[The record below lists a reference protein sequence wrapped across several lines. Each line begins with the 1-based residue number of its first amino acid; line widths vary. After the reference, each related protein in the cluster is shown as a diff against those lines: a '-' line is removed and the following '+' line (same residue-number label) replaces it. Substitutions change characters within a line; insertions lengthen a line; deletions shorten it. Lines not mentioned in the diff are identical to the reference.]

1 MATNPREREDCWLC
15 AGSGEIETR
24 KADESYEDVTV
35 GCPVCVQN
43 DLEWERDNALREKE
57 DLERQVA
64 SLTGALITE
73 GRLLDPRDVAATAE
87 SHGLSIFKTANQR
100 NNMGASAEGVL
111 TDALNTILIGAICSP
126 TTER

>member
-1 MATNPREREDCWLC
+1 MATNPRERKDCWLC
-15 AGSGEIETR
+15 GGVSAIETFR
-24 KADESYEDVTV
+24 ADGSEDTA
-35 GCPVCVQN
+35 GCPVCIQN

-100 NNMGASAEGVL
+100 NNMGVSAEGVL